1 MKKIIILALLA
12 AWALSAVVSP
22 VFAEETQGMAV
33 VDVGNKLCPVEGG
46 PVSGQHFVTY
56 EGKRYGLCC
65 PACDKTFLADPEK
78 YIAKMKE
85 QEAGLAAKE
94 APAETGSENG
104 MY

>member
-1 MKKIIILALLA
+1 MKKIIVLALLA
-12 AWALSAVVSP
+12 AFTLPAMASP
-22 VFAEETQGMAV
+22 VFAEETQETAV

-65 PACDKTFLADPEK
+65 PLCDKTFLADPEK

-85 QEAGLAAKE
+85 QEPALAGTESTKQE
-94 APAETGSENG
+94 ESKNE